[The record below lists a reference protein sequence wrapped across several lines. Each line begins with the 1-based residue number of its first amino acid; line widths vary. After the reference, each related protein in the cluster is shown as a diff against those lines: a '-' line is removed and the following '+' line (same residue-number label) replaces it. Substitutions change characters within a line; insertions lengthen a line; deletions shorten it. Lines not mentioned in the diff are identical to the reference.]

1 MTAIRKDITYST
13 RNTPF
18 LYRYRG
24 GNMKNYSTGGTRIQC
39 HPNEKTSAGQHL
51 TDAVLF
57 HTGAPEG
64 AFKMKGARNGTC
76 GEASHLEAK
85 KKSIREN

>member
-1 MTAIRKDITYST
+1 
-13 RNTPF
+13 
-18 LYRYRG
+18 
-24 GNMKNYSTGGTRIQC
+24 MKNYSTGRARIQC
-39 HPNEKTSAGQHL
+39 NPNGKTSAGQHL

-64 AFKMKGARNGTC
+64 AFQMKGARNGTC

-85 KKSIREN
+85 KEHKGKLTARMRAAQAKPGVFLDAVEK

>member
-1 MTAIRKDITYST
+1 
-13 RNTPF
+13 
-18 LYRYRG
+18 
-24 GNMKNYSTGGTRIQC
+24 MKNYSTGGARIQC
-39 HPNEKTSAGQHL
+39 HPNGKTSAGQHL

-64 AFKMKGARNGTC
+64 AFQMKGARNGTC

-85 KKSIREN
+85 KEHKGKLTAQECAAQAKPGVFMIAEKERDL